1 MIPSSKAEL
10 DKIKKD
16 CLKMVNKRA
25 TASGLAGAIPVPG
38 VDVGTDVAIM
48 MELIPKINRKFG
60 LSEEQ
65 IEQLDVESKKMIL
78 VLATSIGS
86 EMIGKMIS
94 KKTITTLLKKI
105 GLKKIATKSTAKFI
119 PVVGQVAS
127 GSISFFAM
135 KSLGK
140 SHIEDCYNVCLNYI
154 NQKEL
159 SL

>member
-1 MIPSSKAEL
+1 
-10 DKIKKD
+10 
-16 CLKMVNKRA
+16 MVNKRA

-94 KKTITTLLKKI
+94 KKTITTLLKR
-105 GLKKIATKSTAKFI
+105 
-119 PVVGQVAS
+119 
-127 GSISFFAM
+127 
-135 KSLGK
+135 LG
-140 SHIEDCYNVCLNYI
+140 
-154 NQKEL
+154 
-159 SL
+159 

>member
-38 VDVGTDVAIM
+38 LEIGTDATIM

-65 IEQLDVESKKMIL
+65 IDELDADSKKVIL
-78 VLATSIGS
+78 VLATSIGN
-86 EMIGKMIS
+86 EMIGKMI
-94 KKTITTLLKKI
+94 KKNAVPNLLKKM
-105 GLKKIATKSTAKFI
+105 GLKKIATKSTAKFL
-119 PVVGQVAS
+119 PVAGQVLS

-135 KSLGK
+135 RGLCK